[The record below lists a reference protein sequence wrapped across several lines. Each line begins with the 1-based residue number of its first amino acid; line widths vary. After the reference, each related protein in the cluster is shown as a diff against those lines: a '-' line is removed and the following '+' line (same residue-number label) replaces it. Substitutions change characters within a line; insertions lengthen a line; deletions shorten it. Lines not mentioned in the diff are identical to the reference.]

1 MRLRGKMLIVGGLVL
16 LALCGFA
23 AAADGNASGSAPGA
37 NSFLW
42 GAWIGPQFTGS
53 EPPWNWQAVKAFE
66 ARNARGKH
74 VNLVHWGVG
83 TPWGHEFRYWLGPLN
98 RARSAGAVSLIDMD
112 TASVPLRNV
121 ADGAYDSALRTWA
134 SQARSWGHP
143 LLLRFDWE
151 MNGSWFPWGTRPSNL
166 NTAAEFVAAWRH
178 VHDVFAGAGA
188 SNVLWVWCPNAIP
201 PRHAMTNP
209 VALYPGDAYVN
220 WTCLD
225 AYNFDKPWT
234 SFSRLF
240 AASYRLITQLAP
252 TKPML
257 VGEVASTGH
266 GGSKARWIRNMFKA
280 LATRFRAVRGLAWY
294 DKWGL
299 KSSHPRDWPIE
310 TSKAASAAFSR
321 GIARELAL
329 SP

>member
-1 MRLRGKMLIVGGLVL
+1 MRLRGKMLIIGGLVL
-16 LALCGFA
+16 LALYGFA

-37 NSFLW
+37 KSFLW

-53 EPPWNWQAVKAFE
+53 EPPWNWQAVKDFE

-83 TPWGHEFRYWLGPLN
+83 TPWEHQFRYWLGPLN

-134 SQARSWGHP
+134 SQAQSWGHP
-143 LLLRFDWE
+143 LLLRLDWE
-151 MNGSWFPWGTRPSNL
+151 MNGRWFPWGTRPSNL

-178 VHDVFAGAGA
+178 MHDIFAGAGA

-209 VALYPGDAYVN
+209 VALYPGDAYVD

-240 AASYRLITQLAP
+240 AASYRLD
-252 TKPML
+252 
-257 VGEVASTGH
+257 H
-266 GGSKARWIRNMFKA
+266 
-280 LATRFRAVRGLAWY
+280 ATRAHQTDDDRRSRIDRARRQQSTLDPQHVQGSHYPVPCCPGSRLVRQMGLGGLPPTGLA
-294 DKWGL
+294 D
-299 KSSHPRDWPIE
+299 
-310 TSKAASAAFSR
+310 
-321 GIARELAL
+321 
-329 SP
+329 